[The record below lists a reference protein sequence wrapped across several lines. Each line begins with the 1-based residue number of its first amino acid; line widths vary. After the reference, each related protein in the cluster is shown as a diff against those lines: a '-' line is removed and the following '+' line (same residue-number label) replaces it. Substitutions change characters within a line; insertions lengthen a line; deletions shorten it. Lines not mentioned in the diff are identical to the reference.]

1 MFTIK
6 VVTNY
11 KTEFFNGTAYRMR
24 NFITTA
30 KSVVKAAALPTLG
43 LDAADID
50 VSTVGGFIKLDA
62 TLKDD
67 DNSAD
72 VTIETI
78 SGVRKIKVIQ
88 SSIDNSKQIVPT
100 YVLIPSRITH

>member
-1 MFTIK
+1 
-6 VVTNY
+6 
-11 KTEFFNGTAYRMR
+11 MR

-88 SSIDNSKQIVPT
+88 HRSINNPKQILLMHT
-100 YVLIPSRITH
+100 LIFLSRIIH

>member
-1 MFTIK
+1 M
-6 VVTNY
+6 VT
-11 KTEFFNGTAYRMR
+11 KFFNGTAYRMR

-88 SSIDNSKQIVPT
+88 HRSVNNSKQIVLIHTFLFLPGLPT
-100 YVLIPSRITH
+100 KGRLEE